1 MRVGRV
7 TPCAPLGVKPR
18 IRRARTARP
27 THFAIIVC
35 QRHNP
40 AFIGVALA
48 AVADSG
54 YVLAFCMSEILVIGH
69 RNPDTDAICSAIGYA
84 EFKRRTGMAEAVA
97 ARCGDTN
104 DRIDFVLKTFGVPA
118 PKFVA
123 DVSPKI
129 SDVMQRRVLSVR
141 PDSTAAEALRLM
153 DEKNLRLLP
162 VLDEQR
168 KCRGLLSL
176 FKLSKFLFPAAN
188 LKNARQHLNSREVLS
203 SLAGLAQTLDGKIA
217 VGFDI
222 EREQE
227 LVLMIG
233 AMGLESFA
241 ARLEQFPPEKSCVI
255 VGDRWD
261 IQNVAIREGVR
272 VLIVTGDITVE
283 PKTLEAAQKKNVTV
297 ITSPHDTATT
307 ASLCRAA
314 VAVRHVL
321 NEEFLCFR
329 ENAPLAAVREEA
341 MSSGYLAFPVLGNE
355 GETVGILSKTDF
367 LKMVTRKLIL
377 VDHNELSQAVQ
388 GADQV
393 EIIEIIDHHRIGT
406 LATQQPILFRNEPV
420 GSTST
425 IVADCFFR
433 HGVELP
439 REIAGLLLA
448 GLVAD
453 TLNLTSPTTTPRDAE
468 ILKQLERL
476 ADVNAREFTE
486 KLFASG
492 SLLTLKPAPQAVAT
506 DCKEYAEN
514 GAKFSVAQ
522 IEEIGLEQFWKRK
535 DELLAALEEF
545 CGRRGFLFS
554 ALLVTDVAT
563 QGSLLLVV
571 GDEKFIK
578 RIDYPRRE
586 PGIYELRD
594 VVSRKKQ
601 LLPYLTHCLRETEKG
616 VKG

>member
-1 MRVGRV
+1 
-7 TPCAPLGVKPR
+7 
-18 IRRARTARP
+18 
-27 THFAIIVC
+27 
-35 QRHNP
+35 
-40 AFIGVALA
+40 
-48 AVADSG
+48 
-54 YVLAFCMSEILVIGH
+54 MSEILVIGH

-84 EFKRRTGMAEAVA
+84 EFKRRTGMAEAIA

-104 DRIDFVLKTFGVPA
+104 DRIDFVLNTFGVPA

-129 SDVMQRRVLSVR
+129 SDVMQRKILSVR
-141 PDSTAAEALRLM
+141 PEATAADALRLM
-153 DEKNLRLLP
+153 DEKNLRILP
-162 VLDEQR
+162 VMDAEQ

-176 FKLSKFLFPAAN
+176 FKLSKFLFPAVS
-188 LKNARQHLNSREVLS
+188 RHGGQHNSREVLS
-203 SLAGLAQTLDGKIA
+203 SLSSLARTLDGELVVSVDA
-217 VGFDI
+217 
-222 EREQE
+222 EREDE
-227 LVLMIG
+227 LILMIG

-241 ARLEQFPPEKSCVI
+241 ARLDQFPPEKSCVI

-272 VLIVTGDITVE
+272 VLIVTGGISVE
-283 PKTLEAAQKKNVTV
+283 PKTIEAARKNNVSV

-329 ENAPLAAVREEA
+329 ENAPLTAVRDEA
-341 MSSGYLAFPVLGNE
+341 TSSGYFVFPVLGSE
-355 GETVGILSKTDF
+355 GQTVGILSKTDF
-367 LKMVTRKLIL
+367 LKTVSRKLIL

-388 GADQV
+388 GADEV
-393 EIIEIIDHHRIGT
+393 EIIEIIDHHRLGSM
-406 LATQQPILFRNEPV
+406 ATQQPILFRNEPV
-420 GSTST
+420 GSTCT

-439 REIAGLLLA
+439 RPIAGLLLA
-448 GLVAD
+448 GVVTD
-453 TLNLTSPTTTPRDAE
+453 TLNLTSPTTTSRDME
-468 ILKQLERL
+468 ILKKLEGI
-476 ADVNAREFTE
+476 ASVNAREFTE

-492 SLLTLKPAPQAVAT
+492 SLLTLKSAPQAITT
-506 DCKEYAEN
+506 DCKEYAEH
-514 GAKFSVAQ
+514 GVKFSVAQ
-522 IEEIGLEQFWKRK
+522 IEEIGFEQFWKRK
-535 DELLAALEEF
+535 DEILGALESY
-545 CGRRGFLFS
+545 RAQRAYHFS
-554 ALLVTDVAT
+554 TLLVTDVTT
-563 QGSLLLVV
+563 QSSLLLVV

-578 RIDYPRRE
+578 RIDHPRLE

-601 LLPYLTHCLRETEKG
+601 LLPYLTHCLREKEKG

>member
-1 MRVGRV
+1 
-7 TPCAPLGVKPR
+7 
-18 IRRARTARP
+18 
-27 THFAIIVC
+27 
-35 QRHNP
+35 
-40 AFIGVALA
+40 
-48 AVADSG
+48 
-54 YVLAFCMSEILVIGH
+54 MSEILVIGH

-84 EFKRRTGMAEAVA
+84 EFKRRTGMAEAIA

-104 DRIDFVLKTFGVPA
+104 DRIDFVLNTFGVPA

-129 SDVMQRRVLSVR
+129 SDVMQRRILSVR

-153 DEKNLRLLP
+153 DEKNLRILP
-162 VLDEQR
+162 VMDAEQ

-176 FKLSKFLFPAAN
+176 FKLSKFLFPAVS
-188 LKNARQHLNSREVLS
+188 RHPGQQNSREVLS
-203 SLAGLAQTLDGKIA
+203 SLSSLAQTLDGQLV
-217 VGFDI
+217 VGIDA
-222 EREQE
+222 EREDE
-227 LVLMIG
+227 LILMIG

-241 ARLEQFPPEKSCVI
+241 ARLEKFPPEKSCVI

-272 VLIVTGDITVE
+272 VLIVTGGIEVEPQTVE
-283 PKTLEAAQKKNVTV
+283 AARKKNVSV

-307 ASLCRAA
+307 AALCRAA
-314 VAVRHVL
+314 VCVRHVL

-341 MSSGYLAFPVLGNE
+341 TSSGYLAFPVLGSE
-355 GETVGILSKTDF
+355 GQTVGILSKTDF
-367 LKMVTRKLIL
+367 LKTVSRKLIL

-388 GADQV
+388 GADEV
-393 EIIEIIDHHRIGT
+393 EIIEIIDHHRLGSM
-406 LATQQPILFRNEPV
+406 ATQQPILFRNEPV
-420 GSTST
+420 GSTCT

-439 REIAGLLLA
+439 RPIAGLLLA
-448 GLVAD
+448 GVVSD
-453 TLNLTSPTTTPRDAE
+453 TLNLTSPTTTARDME
-468 ILKQLERL
+468 ILKKLEGI
-476 ADVNAREFTE
+476 AQVNAREFTE

-492 SLLTLKPAPQAVAT
+492 SLLTLKPAPQAITT
-506 DCKEYAEN
+506 DCKEYAEA
-514 GAKFSVAQ
+514 GVKFSVAQ
-522 IEEIGLEQFWKRK
+522 IEEVGFEQFWKRK
-535 DELLAALEEF
+535 EEILGALENY
-545 CGRRGFLFS
+545 RASRAYRFS
-554 ALLVTDVAT
+554 TLLVTDVTT
-563 QGSLLLVV
+563 QNSLLLVV

-578 RIDYPRRE
+578 RIDHPRLE

-601 LLPYLTHCLRETEKG
+601 LLPYLTHCLREKEKG